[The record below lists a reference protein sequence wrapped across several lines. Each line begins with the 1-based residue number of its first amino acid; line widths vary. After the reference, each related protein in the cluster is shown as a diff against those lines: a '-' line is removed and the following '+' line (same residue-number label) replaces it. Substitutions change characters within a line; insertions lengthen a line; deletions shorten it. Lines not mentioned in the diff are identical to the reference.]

1 MTNIQSLRQKGFSLI
16 ELMVVAAV
24 FTIITGAVFTVLIVA
39 EQRYKIESE
48 VSNSFNGSNVA
59 IDQLTRDIHQAGFPP
74 ANSYAA
80 AAPAAVTA
88 TRVAVPFAWST
99 GTGYPAVKCT
109 MGAGGSCAPVPGN
122 FDIIVEENPDPTAPL
137 ATVNW
142 IRYQLPA
149 GSHTLLRAVVP
160 KAAGVDPVAAT
171 AVGAGPGSLTP
182 YLDGVMNNATAA
194 EIAGIKLHYPAMFPG
209 NAQVPIFTYTCD
221 TVAGP
226 APCTAVNGPSDIRD
240 VQITLIVETS
250 APDMRNRVPRIVTL
264 TGQAERINPN
274 Q

>member
-1 MTNIQSLRQKGFSLI
+1 MLKQKGFSLI

-48 VSNSFNGSNVA
+48 VLNSFNGANVA
-59 IDQLTRDIHQAGFPP
+59 MDQLTRDIHQAGYPP

-80 AAPAAVTA
+80 AGVPAAVTA
-88 TRVAVPFAWST
+88 TNVAVPFAW
-99 GTGYPAVKCT
+99 GAGAGYPAAACT
-109 MGAGGSCAPVPGN
+109 MGATCAPAPGN
-122 FDIIVEENPDPTAPL
+122 FDIIIEENPDPTAPG

-149 GSHTLLRAVVP
+149 GSHTLLRAMVP
-160 KAAGVDPVAAT
+160 KVAGGDPAAAT
-171 AVGAGPGSLTP
+171 TGATILVP
-182 YLDGVMNNATAA
+182 YLDGVINNATAA
-194 EIAGIKLHYPAMFPG
+194 EMATIKQYYPNMFPG
-209 NAQVPIFTYTCD
+209 NAQVPIFTYYCD
-221 TVAGP
+221 STAGTV
-226 APCTAVNGPSDIRD
+226 PCTAANGPSSIRE
-240 VQITLIVETS
+240 VYITLIVQTS

>member
-1 MTNIQSLRQKGFSLI
+1 MRAMQTMRQKGFSLI

-48 VSNSFNGSNVA
+48 VLNSFNGANVA
-59 IDQLTRDIHQAGFPP
+59 VDQITRDIHQAGYPP

-88 TRVAVPFAWST
+88 TQVAVPFSWSA
-99 GTGYPAVKCT
+99 GTGYPAAACT
-109 MGAGGSCAPVPGN
+109 MGATCAPVPSN
-122 FDIIVEENPDPTAPL
+122 FDIIVEENPDPTAPG
-137 ATVNW
+137 ASVNW

-149 GSHTLLRAVVP
+149 GSHTLLRAVVA
-160 KAAGVDPVAAT
+160 KTAGGDPVAAT
-171 AVGAGPGSLTP
+171 TGATTLVP

-194 EIAGIKLHYPAMFPG
+194 EIAAIKQYYPNMFPG
-209 NAQVPIFTYTCD
+209 NVQVPIFTYYCD
-221 TVAGP
+221 SAAGP
-226 APCTAVNGPSDIRD
+226 VLCTAANGPSNIRE
-240 VQITLIVETS
+240 VQITLIVQTS
-250 APDMRNRVPRIVTL
+250 APDIRNRVPRIVTL
-264 TGQAERINPN
+264 TGQAERIGPS

>member
-1 MTNIQSLRQKGFSLI
+1 MRAIQLIRQKGFSLI

-48 VSNSFNGSNVA
+48 VLNSFNGANVTM
-59 IDQLTRDIHQAGFPP
+59 DQLTRDIHQAGYPP

-80 AAPAAVTA
+80 AGVPAAVTA
-88 TRVAVPFAWST
+88 TKVAVPFAWAA
-99 GTGYPAVKCT
+99 GAGYPAAACT
-109 MGAGGSCAPVPGN
+109 MGATCAPAPGN
-122 FDIIVEENPDPTAPL
+122 FDIIIEENPDPTSFAG
-137 ATVNW
+137 AQW

-149 GSHTLLRAVVP
+149 GSHTLLRAMVP
-160 KAAGVDPVAAT
+160 KVAGGDPAAAT
-171 AVGAGPGSLTP
+171 TGATTLVP

-194 EIAGIKLHYPAMFPG
+194 EIANIQQYYPGMFPG
-209 NAQVPIFTYTCD
+209 NAQVPIFAYYCD
-221 TVAGP
+221 SAAGP
-226 APCTAVNGPSDIRD
+226 ALCTAANGPSDIRE
-240 VQITLIVETS
+240 VQITLIVQTS
-250 APDMRNRVPRIVTL
+250 APDIRNRVPRIVTL

>member
-1 MTNIQSLRQKGFSLI
+1 MRDMQMKRQKGFSLI

-48 VSNSFNGSNVA
+48 VLNSFNGSNVT

-80 AAPAAVTA
+80 GAPAAVTA

-99 GTGYPAVKCT
+99 GTGYPIAGCT
-109 MGAGGSCAPVPGN
+109 MGAGGSCAPVPNN
-122 FDIIVEENPDPTAPL
+122 FDIIVEENPDPANFNS
-137 ATVNW
+137 VQW

-149 GSHTLLRAVVP
+149 GSHTLLRAVVA
-160 KAAGVDPVAAT
+160 KVAGADPVAST

-194 EIAGIKLHYPAMFPG
+194 EMAAIKQFYPNMFPG
-209 NAQVPIFTYTCD
+209 NVQVPIFTYICD
-221 TVAGP
+221 TAAGP
-226 APCTAVNGPSDIRD
+226 APCTIANAPSDIRD
-240 VQITLIVETS
+240 VQITLIVQTS

-264 TGQAERINPN
+264 TGEAQRFNPN
-274 Q
+274 K